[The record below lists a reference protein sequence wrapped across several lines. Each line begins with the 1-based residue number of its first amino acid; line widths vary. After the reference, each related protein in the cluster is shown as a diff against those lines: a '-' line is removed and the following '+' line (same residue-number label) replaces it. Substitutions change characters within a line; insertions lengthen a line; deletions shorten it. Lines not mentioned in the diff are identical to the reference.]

1 MDRLEIQ
8 ETTADELLREIERSA
23 STAVKR
29 ELEDLRES
37 VERLQQNVYHQK
49 TWLTLEEATEYAG
62 VSLVTLRGWREDG
75 LSESNVGGRTYI
87 KREDIDAYI
96 AEQAEE

>member
-1 MDRLEIQ
+1 MDRLEVQ
-8 ETTADELLREIERSA
+8 GTTADELLREIERSA

-29 ELEDLRES
+29 ELENLRES

-62 VSLVTLRGWREDG
+62 ISLVTLRGWRKDG
-75 LSESNVGGRTYI
+75 LPESNVGGRTYV